1 MNLLHDF
8 FPIQFRVASDSDA
21 PLPALLTHSST
32 FSYPTLLSYSSGK
45 CYTARKEADKDNF
58 ISLAGLR
65 SRVCEAETA
74 ISLPTIIGASG
85 KL

>member
-1 MNLLHDF
+1 MSLLHDF
-8 FPIQFRVASDSDA
+8 FSIPFRVGSDSDA
-21 PLPALLTHSST
+21 LLPALLTHSST

-45 CYTARKEADKDNF
+45 SYIARKEADKDNF

-65 SRVCEAETA
+65 SHVCEAETV
-74 ISLPTIIGASG
+74 ISLATITGASG